1 MKPEALFRKI
11 QKGWTDAMS
20 DIVTTIGSS
29 VLQHGNYN
37 DRIYLMKL
45 SISDFPSIIGELDTL
60 AANEG
65 YCKVIAK
72 VPAFAKDEFL
82 NDGYICEASIP
93 RFYSNSEDVHFMA
106 KYYCESRR
114 FDNETGLNKKVLET
128 AESKFGND
136 VAAELPHGF
145 EYTICEKSDARE
157 IANVY
162 KKVFETYPFPI
173 YDSRYIEKT
182 MDENLIYFCIW
193 NGTNIVALA
202 SSEMDIESKNVEMTD
217 FATLPEYQG
226 NSFSL
231 YLLQKMEHEMQMKN
245 VKTAYTIARAGSYG
259 INIAFT
265 KSGYNFGGRLINN
278 TNISGNFESMNVWY
292 KYL

>member
-1 MKPEALFRKI
+1 
-11 QKGWTDAMS
+11 MS

-29 VLQHGNYN
+29 VLHHGKYN

-45 SISDFPSIIGELDTL
+45 SRSDFPSIIGKLDALTTD
-60 AANEG
+60 EG

-72 VPAFAKDEFL
+72 VPAFVKDELL
-82 NDGYICEASIP
+82 NNGYICEASIP
-93 RFYSNSEDVHFMA
+93 RFYRDSKDVHFMA

-114 FDNETGLNKKVLET
+114 FDNETGLNNKVLET
-128 AESKFGND
+128 AESKSGNG

-157 IANVY
+157 IANIY
-162 KKVFETYPFPI
+162 KKIFETYPFPI

-202 SSEMDIESKNVEMTD
+202 SSEMDIESQNVEMTD

-231 YLLQKMEHEMQMKN
+231 YLLQKMEHEMKKKN
-245 VKTAYTIARAGSYG
+245 MKTAYTIARAGSYG
-259 INIAFT
+259 INIVFS
-265 KSGYNFGGRLINN
+265 KSGYKYSGTLINN

-292 KYL
+292 KHL

>member
-1 MKPEALFRKI
+1 
-11 QKGWTDAMS
+11 MS

-45 SISDFPSIIGELDTL
+45 SRSDFPSIIGKLDKMV
-60 AANEG
+60 ANEG

-72 VPAFAKDEFL
+72 VPAYAKDDFL

-93 RFYSNSEDVHFMA
+93 GFYRDSEGAHFMA
-106 KYYCESRR
+106 RYHCRSRR
-114 FDNETGLNKKVLET
+114 FDNEKELNKNVLET
-128 AESKFGND
+128 AELKSDIG
-136 VAAELPHGF
+136 VTVELPHGF
-145 EYTICEKSDARE
+145 KYTIGERSDALE

-173 YDSRYIEKT
+173 HDPHYIEKT

-202 SSEMDIESKNVEMTD
+202 SSEMDIESQNVEMTD

-231 YLLQKMEHEMQMKN
+231 YLLQKMEYEMKKKKI
-245 VKTAYTIARAGSYG
+245 KTAYTIARAGSYG
-259 INIAFT
+259 INISFA
-265 KSGYNFGGRLINN
+265 KSGYKYSGTLINN
-278 TNISGNFESMNVWY
+278 TNISGKFESMNVWY
-292 KYL
+292 KHL

>member
-1 MKPEALFRKI
+1 MI
-11 QKGWTDAMS
+11 

-45 SISDFPSIIGELDTL
+45 SRSDIPSIIGKLDTMVTD
-60 AANEG
+60 EG

-72 VPAFAKDEFL
+72 VPAYAKDDFL
-82 NDGYICEASIP
+82 NDGYICEATIP
-93 RFYSNSEDVHFMA
+93 RFFRNSEDVYFMA
-106 KYYCESRR
+106 KYYCKSRR

-128 AESKFGND
+128 AESKSGNG
-136 VAAELPHGF
+136 VTVELPHGF
-145 EYTICEKSDARE
+145 KYTICERSDAHE

-173 YDSRYIEKT
+173 HDPHYIEKT
-182 MDENLIYFCIW
+182 MDETLIYFCIW

-202 SSEMDIESKNVEMTD
+202 SSEMDIGSQNVEMTD
-217 FATLPEYQG
+217 FATLPEYRG

-231 YLLQKMEHEMQMKN
+231 YLLQKMEHEMKKKN
-245 VKTAYTIARAGSYG
+245 MKTAYTIARAGSYG
-259 INIAFT
+259 INIAFS
-265 KSGYNFGGRLINN
+265 KSGYNYSGTLINN

-292 KYL
+292 KHL